1 MELDME
7 LVEALADRA
16 EERLTGSLQR
26 RVRRPEDVA
35 RYFIAVRS
43 VELANTIK
51 QGDGNSSA
59 RRDVFDAINAGLA
72 AAGARCELVP
82 IDG

>member
-35 RYFIAVRS
+35 RNFIAVRA
-43 VELANTIK
+43 VELANTIE
-51 QGDGNSSA
+51 QGDGNSSCA
-59 RRDVFDAINAGLA
+59 SGCI
-72 AAGARCELVP
+72 
-82 IDG
+82 